1 MESEDSSMAAITKRF
16 AELEA
21 DKGMLSRGKK
31 VDPSNKI
38 LPNTHIYAALIILV
52 LGVSLRKSRRS
63 S

>member
-1 MESEDSSMAAITKRF
+1 MESEDSSMAAITKRIP
-16 AELEA
+16 ELEA
-21 DKGMLSRGKK
+21 DKGMLSRGKM
-31 VDPSNKI
+31 VGPSNEI